1 MTDSIPVQAIAPL
14 LPANETERLAA
25 LHRYQVLDTPP
36 EVAFD
41 RITTL
46 AARLFKKPIV
56 LISLVDESR
65 AWFKSSI
72 GFGAP
77 EVRRNDAL
85 CNVAVLFDEPLII
98 PDTRLDDRFVCNP
111 FVQAA
116 VATRFYAGA
125 PLIDQDGFNLGT
137 LCLLD
142 TVPHEALTAEE
153 EATLV
158 DLAAMVVDELAL
170 RLAAQQIASVNAALV
185 EITQGVERVTGGAF
199 LDELVKHFAKV
210 LGTDYVYIG
219 LVEGT
224 EPKMMRTIA
233 MCDRGH
239 IVENLEYRLQ
249 DTPCW
254 EAILHGR
261 GSANEQRKICCHPRN
276 VKSQFPNAPLLQAL
290 PVESYIATPFYGSE
304 GNVLGVLGVMDGKP
318 LANVQLAES
327 LLTIFAS
334 RIATELER
342 QQNESIL
349 TEQTR
354 LLEAVST
361 GQPLDECLSA
371 MCSSIATLSPH
382 TRACV
387 LLTDDLRTKFPRSI
401 TPDFPLSLSQGLK
414 DAPINELAI
423 FLQKRFANATY
434 GTAVYCSEP
443 VTCSDIASDERWS
456 AGWRDLCIAHGIR
469 ACHSLPIMGIDNLP
483 LGSVMLCFNEARLPT
498 DWEYQL
504 GEFGTKIASITIER
518 KRSIEQLSESE
529 ERLSLALTAADMAT
543 WDADLSTGKTIWSA
557 QHFQI
562 LGYDPAIVDEP
573 TIEMWL
579 SCIHP
584 DDRAAVMAA
593 RETARRDRSLYRIEY
608 RLVRFDTGAVVW
620 VASTGRFLD
629 NYAGIAMRFVGVM
642 FDINDRKQTEIALVE
657 SQQFVQNVANTMP
670 GMLYVYDLIEQRNIY
685 SNRHSLELLGYTP
698 EQLEELGTDITP
710 SIVHP
715 DDLPRAMAYQAQFN
729 TALPGEVLEIEYRV
743 RQANDEWCWILSR
756 STVFNTTPAGNVQQ
770 ILGVSID
777 ITARKQAEA
786 NLAQSNARFES
797 AMLAVRGA
805 VYEWDLQTQTVYRSK
820 GLFELLGIRAEDAL
834 PTNDWWT
841 ERVHPDDLKRA
852 QAEFLAAPA
861 GIDSHSVRETSACA
875 ERLRQRFES
884 EYRIRHAAGHWVYVL
899 DLSYFQYDSQGE
911 LLKVVGFNTD
921 ITERK
926 RADEELHQS
935 QLLVQR
941 QLMEIEAIYQ
951 TAPIGLTIFDRELRY
966 VRINQRLAEMNGV
979 DIDDHIGRTLR
990 DIVPTVADEN
1000 EPLLHSIFATGEALL
1015 NLEISGETQAQPGVE
1030 RTWIENCYPLRDET
1044 GQIAGINVVV
1054 QEITDRKRA
1063 EVAIQEGKAK
1073 LNYLL
1078 AAAEFGDWDLNLA
1091 DGTAHRSLQHDR
1103 IFGYESLLA
1112 QWTYDIFMEHV
1123 LPEDR
1128 AEVDRQYQY
1137 AIANNEP
1144 WDFECRIRRVDRQV
1158 RWIWASGYVYHNTQ
1172 GVATRMLGLVGDITD
1187 RKTTELALAD
1197 RNQELTSF
1205 AYTVSHDLKAPL
1217 RAISNL
1223 SVWIEEDLEGKLPP
1237 DSQAQFDLLRT
1248 RVKRM
1253 ESMIDSLLL
1262 YARAGR
1268 QEALLETFDF
1278 AELLAEII
1286 DSLAPPEGFRIEIQS
1301 PLPTLT
1307 TKRVF
1312 LSQVFANLVSNAIKH
1327 HTSVTGHLHIW
1338 AIEHPNHHEF
1348 IIKDDGPG
1356 IAPEHHEKVFAIFQT
1371 LKVKD
1376 NSDSTG
1382 IGLAIVKKIVETE
1395 QGTIRLESSLGQ
1407 GTTFYVTWPKSHG

>member
-1 MTDSIPVQAIAPL
+1 MTDSLPVQANNPI

-25 LHRYQVLDTPP
+25 LYRYQVLDTPP

-41 RITTL
+41 RITAL
-46 AARLFKKPIV
+46 AARLFKTPTV

-65 AWFKSSI
+65 VWFKSSI
-72 GFGAP
+72 GFGTP
-77 EVRRNDAL
+77 EVCRNDAL
-85 CNVAVLFDEPLII
+85 CNVAILSDEPLIV
-98 PDTRLDDRFVCNP
+98 PDTLLDDRLTCNP
-111 FVQAA
+111 FVQGEP
-116 VATRFYAGA
+116 ATRFYAGA
-125 PLIDQDGFNLGT
+125 PLIDQNGFNLGA

-142 TVPHEALTAEE
+142 TVPHAPLTAEE

-158 DLAAMVVDELAL
+158 DLAAMVVDELEL
-170 RLAAQQIASVNAALV
+170 RLAAQQIASVDAALV
-185 EITQGVERVTGGAF
+185 EITQGVSRVTGQNF
-199 LDELVKHFAKV
+199 FDELVKHFAKV

-233 MCDRGH
+233 TCDRGN

-254 EAILHGR
+254 EAI
-261 GSANEQRKICCHPRN
+261 EQRKICCHPRN
-276 VKSQFPNAPLLQAL
+276 VKAQFPNAVLLQLL
-290 PVESYIATPFYGSE
+290 PVESYIAIPFYGAD
-304 GNVLGVLGVMDGKP
+304 GHILGLLGVMDGKP

-342 QQNESIL
+342 QQSESIL
-349 TEQTR
+349 VEQTR

-361 GQPLDECLSA
+361 GQPLDQCLSE
-371 MCSSIATLSPH
+371 MCSSIAKLSPN

-401 TPDFPLSLSQGLK
+401 TPDFPPSLSQGLK

-423 FLQKRFANATY
+423 GTC

-443 VTCSDIASDERWS
+443 VTCADIASDDRWS
-456 AGWRDLCIAHGIR
+456 AGWRDLFIAHDIR

-483 LGSVMLCFNEARLPT
+483 LGSVMLCFNEARSPT
-498 DWEYQL
+498 AWEYKL
-504 GEFGTKIASITIER
+504 GEFGTKIASITIDR
-518 KRSIEQLSESE
+518 KRSIEKLSENE
-529 ERLSLALTAADMAT
+529 ERLSLALTAAEMAT
-543 WDADLSTGKTIWSA
+543 CDADLSTGKTIWSA
-557 QHFQI
+557 KHFEI
-562 LGYDPAIVDEP
+562 LGYAPAPDGAATLDMV
-573 TIEMWL
+573 MSL
-579 SCIHP
+579 IHP
-584 DDRAAVMAA
+584 DDRAAVTQVW
-593 RETARRDRSLYRIEY
+593 ETAQRDRSIFRSEN
-608 RLVRFDTGAVVW
+608 RFVRADTGAVVW
-620 VASTGRFLD
+620 LAATGRFLD
-629 NYAGIAMRFVGVM
+629 NQAGEAMRFIGVL
-642 FDINDRKQTEIALVE
+642 FDISLRKQTEIALVE
-657 SQQFVQNVANTMP
+657 SQQFVQKIANTMP

-685 SNRHSLELLGYTP
+685 SNRHSLELVGYTP

-710 SIVHP
+710 TIVHP
-715 DDLPRAMAYQAQFN
+715 DNVPRAMAYQAQFN

-743 RQANDEWCWILSR
+743 LQANDEWCWLLSR
-756 STVFNTTPAGNVQQ
+756 STVFNTTPAGDVQQ

-777 ITARKQAEA
+777 IT
-786 NLAQSNARFES
+786 
-797 AMLAVRGA
+797 
-805 VYEWDLQTQTVYRSK
+805 D
-820 GLFELLGIRAEDAL
+820 
-834 PTNDWWT
+834 
-841 ERVHPDDLKRA
+841 
-852 QAEFLAAPA
+852 
-861 GIDSHSVRETSACA
+861 
-875 ERLRQRFES
+875 
-884 EYRIRHAAGHWVYVL
+884 
-899 DLSYFQYDSQGE
+899 
-911 LLKVVGFNTD
+911 
-921 ITERK
+921 RK
-926 RADEELHQS
+926 RAEEELRQS
-935 QLLVQR
+935 QALVQR

-951 TAPIGLTIFDRELRY
+951 TAPIGLTIFDRQLRY
-966 VRINQRLAEMNGV
+966 VRINQRLAEMNG
-979 DIDDHIGRTLR
+979 IAAEDHIGRTLR
-990 DIVPTVADEN
+990 EIVPTVADEN
-1000 EPLLHSIFATGEALL
+1000 EPLMHSVFATGEPLL
-1015 NLEISGETQAQPGVE
+1015 NLEISGETLAAPGVQ

-1044 GQIAGINVVV
+1044 GQVVAINIVV

-1063 EVAIQEGKAK
+1063 ELAIQEGKAK

-1091 DGTAHRSLQHDR
+1091 DGTAFRSLQHDR

-1112 QWTYDIFMEHV
+1112 EWTYDMFMEHV

-1128 AEVDRQYQY
+1128 AGVDRQYQY

-1144 WDFECRIRRVDRQV
+1144 WDFECQIRRADNQV
-1158 RWIWASGYVYHNTQ
+1158 RWIWASGYVYHDAQ
-1172 GVATRMLGLVGDITD
+1172 GVATRMLGLVADISL
-1187 RKTTELALAD
+1187 RKNTELALAE
-1197 RNQELTSF
+1197 RNQDLISF

-1237 DSQAQFDLLRT
+1237 DTQAQFDLLRT

-1268 QEALLETFDF
+1268 QEAQLETFDF

-1286 DSLAPPEGFRIEIQS
+1286 DSLAPPEGFRIDIQP

-1307 TKRVF
+1307 TKRIF
-1312 LSQVFANLVSNAIKH
+1312 LSQVCANLVSNAIKH
-1327 HTSVTGHLHIW
+1327 HNSVEGHLQIS
-1338 AIEHPNHHEF
+1338 AIEHPSYHEF

-1356 IAPEHHEKVFAIFQT
+1356 IAPEHHAKVFDVFQT
-1371 LKVKD
+1371 FASNE
-1376 NSDSTG
+1376 NSASTG